1 MAYRLISELHWDR
14 DYFCPFMFLLET
26 W

>member
-1 MAYRLISELHWDR
+1 MFCILISELHW
-14 DYFCPFMFLLET
+14 